1 MALTREQI
9 VSAANELRNRGQ
21 VPSVRTLRE
30 VLGTGSLGTISRL
43 WREVSASLPRPSGTD
58 EEIPDDLLRLL
69 REAFANQARKIRS
82 EAEATSAAFRDQIEA
97 LEKETLTL
105 ESRLAEETKKAALRE
120 EALQRGEGR
129 IAEIRASCEVLSR
142 ALEQERSERLR
153 AEKQAS
159 THEGERQALLAHL
172 QDLKEQLAFATE
184 RREAWLLKN
193 AAPAPASAA
202 GKEEESG
209 TQDRRGPKQET

>member
-21 VPSVRTLRE
+21 VPTVRTLRE

-43 WREVSASLPRPSGTD
+43 WREVSASPPRPSGTD

-69 REAFANQARKIRS
+69 REALAHQARKIRS
-82 EAEATSAAFRDQIEA
+82 EAEAASAAFRDQIET
-97 LEKETLTL
+97 LERENLAL
-105 ESRLAEETKKAALRE
+105 ESRLAEESKNAALRE

-129 IAEIRASCEVLSR
+129 IAEIRASCDALSR
-142 ALEQERSERLR
+142 ELEKERSERLR

-172 QDLKEQLAFATE
+172 QDLKEQLASVTE

-193 AAPAPASAA
+193 AASASVAA

-209 TQDRRGPKQET
+209 THDRRNPQQET